1 MIPTGILLE
10 KNSNGNIIS
19 NNRIRTNCNAA
30 ITIRNSYGNTVS
42 NNRLYSKKGGG
53 NAAVDDNTGRNNIFG
68 NTGSKFKDPFENSNG
83 NSGGNVKG
91 GDNPNKG
98 SSSRSGNDES
108 SGASS
113 FGNLAS
119 NLLANALSSASE
131 GVGDAGS
138 GGVGEDLVASELEEV
153 ASKSISNSAYVPM
166 AALVLILI
174 FCFSFLNSRDEE
186 DEE

>member
-1 MIPTGILLE
+1 ME

-19 NNRIRTNCNAA
+19 NNRIRTNGNAA

-166 AALVLILI
+166 AALALILI
-174 FCFSFLNSRDEE
+174 FCFSFLNSRDED